1 MNTFEDF
8 DNTVIENERAMNIEV
23 FSTHY
28 LKRCKKMID
37 TDRLDDSNSI
47 FQEFIVDGIDPEDGN
62 YKFIFLQDLTD
73 YYHEED

>member
-28 LKRCKKMID
+28 LKRCKKLID
-37 TDRLDDSNSI
+37 SDRLDDSNSI
-47 FQEFIVDGIDPEDGN
+47 FQEFNRLLSRGGLNFRSGN
-62 YKFIFLQDLTD
+62 DFAHKKLSQFDL
-73 YYHEED
+73 

>member
-28 LKRCKKMID
+28 LKRCKKLID

-62 YKFIFLQDLTD
+62 ISLFSCKI
-73 YYHEED
+73 

>member
-1 MNTFEDF
+1 
-8 DNTVIENERAMNIEV
+8 
-23 FSTHY
+23 
-28 LKRCKKMID
+28 MID

>member
-28 LKRCKKMID
+28 LKRCKKLID
-37 TDRLDDSNSI
+37 SDRLEDSNSI
-47 FQEFIVDGIDPEDGN
+47 FQEFIVDGIDPEEGN
-62 YKFIFLQDLTD
+62 YKFILSLI
-73 YYHEED
+73 HI